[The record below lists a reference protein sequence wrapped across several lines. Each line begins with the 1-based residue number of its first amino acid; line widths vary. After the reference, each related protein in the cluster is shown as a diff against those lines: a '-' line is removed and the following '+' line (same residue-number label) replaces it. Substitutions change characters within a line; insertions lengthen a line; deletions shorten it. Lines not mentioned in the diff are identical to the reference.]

1 MPIRFTHE
9 GEAIEVDILARRP
22 ALRVRVGGRDYTVSE
37 RISER
42 DGADGAVIVTID
54 GVDHEVFRARE
65 GERVQL
71 TLSGRTHSV
80 GYTEAVTAAAQGGNA
95 GNEVRADMP
104 GVVVELHVEAG
115 RAVTAGDALLIIES
129 MKMQITLVAHRAGV
143 VEAVHVAKNAPFQK
157 GALLISLHAPE

>member
-22 ALRVRVGGRDYTVSE
+22 ALRVRVGGRDYT
-37 RISER
+37 ISER
-42 DGADGAVIVTID
+42 DGTDGAVIVTID

-71 TLSGRTHSV
+71 TLGGRTHSV
-80 GYTEAVTAAAQGGNA
+80 GYTESVTAAAQGGNA

-115 RAVTAGDALLIIES
+115 REVAAGDALLVIES

>member
-1 MPIRFTHE
+1 MAILFTHE

-37 RISER
+37 R

-54 GVDHEVFRARE
+54 GLDHTVFRARE

-71 TLSGRTHSV
+71 VLDGRTHSV

-115 RAVTAGDALLIIES
+115 RAVAAGDALLVLES